1 MNVNLVDDIY
11 IYKHLLTV
19 FPDSP
24 LQLALNYCDYMVESY
39 DVLVALVETEAGILA
54 ASEAA
59 SSPSSRQ
66 ALSNRKSAEV
76 VARHLV
82 AR

>member
-1 MNVNLVDDIY
+1 MCS
-11 IYKHLLTV
+11 
-19 FPDSP
+19 FPS

-54 ASEAA
+54 AAASTTSEAA
-59 SSPSSRQ
+59 TSSSSSASRQ

>member
-1 MNVNLVDDIY
+1 MRNIMLP
-11 IYKHLLTV
+11 KPKV
-19 FPDSP
+19 FFPS

-54 ASEAA
+54 STSVATSEAA
-59 SSPSSRQ
+59 TSPSSASRQ

>member
-1 MNVNLVDDIY
+1 MYDVRKI
-11 IYKHLLTV
+11 
-19 FPDSP
+19 FG

-54 ASEAA
+54 ASASSSEAA
-59 SSPSSRQ
+59 SSSSSRQ

-82 AR
+82 ARKVDFWILP

>member
-1 MNVNLVDDIY
+1 M
-11 IYKHLLTV
+11 
-19 FPDSP
+19 
-24 LQLALNYCDYMVESY
+24 QLALNYCDYMVESY

-54 ASEAA
+54 STSAATSEAA
-59 SSPSSRQ
+59 TSASRQ

>member
-1 MNVNLVDDIY
+1 M
-11 IYKHLLTV
+11 
-19 FPDSP
+19 

-54 ASEAA
+54 STSEAA
-59 SSPSSRQ
+59 TSSSSASRQ